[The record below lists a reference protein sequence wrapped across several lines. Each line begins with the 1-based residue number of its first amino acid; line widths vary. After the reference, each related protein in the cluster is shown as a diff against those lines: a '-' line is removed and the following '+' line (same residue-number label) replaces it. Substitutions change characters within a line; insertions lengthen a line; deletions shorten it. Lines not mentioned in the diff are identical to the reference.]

1 MKRALKYIELK
12 SGYSDDGPAWI
23 GYVGLSK
30 TGKTIY
36 YDDKAFIG
44 NGHGGCTDIET
55 GELYWVTGVKKNG
68 QNRHICGAGAIQI
81 DENAI
86 KEYESITGINVRQNQ
101 NFKIYQSKP
110 INKQRFEKL
119 LNEKL

>member
-1 MKRALKYIELK
+1 MKRELKYIELK

-23 GYVGLSK
+23 GFVELSK

-36 YDDKAFIG
+36 FDDKAFNG
-44 NGHGGCTDIET
+44 NGHGICSDVET
-55 GELYWVTGVKKNG
+55 GEIYWITGIKKNG
-68 QNRHICGAGAIQI
+68 HNRHVLGNGVIQI

-86 KEYESITGINVRQNQ
+86 EEYESITGINIRQSK
-101 NFKIYQSKP
+101 NFIIYRSKP
-110 INKQRFEKL
+110 INKQRFKEL